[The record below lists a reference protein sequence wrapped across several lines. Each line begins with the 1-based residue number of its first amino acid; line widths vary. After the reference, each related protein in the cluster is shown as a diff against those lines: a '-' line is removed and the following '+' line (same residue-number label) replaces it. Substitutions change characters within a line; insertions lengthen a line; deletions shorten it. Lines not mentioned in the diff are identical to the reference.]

1 LRNLNLKDIF
11 IFIKFRIAF
20 SVAISSLVGYFLSAS
35 EINLDIVYLF
45 VAVLLL
51 ASGSGALNEA
61 QEWWLDAKMDRTA
74 KRPIPLGKLF
84 PVEGTLFSVGLIF
97 LGLVLL
103 LYFAHNSIPF
113 ILGVSAVLI
122 YNAIYTPLKRI
133 SPYAAFPG
141 AFIGAI
147 PPAIGWTFA
156 GGALMHPQN
165 LALMTFFF
173 IWQMPHFWLLL
184 ILFESDY
191 RKAGFPLLTDKL
203 TTQQISRISFM
214 WIIALVFCGL
224 SIPFFGEKFSI
235 ATFPIM
241 LVLGVYLLIR
251 CSKLLLLVQP
261 NSFYRTA
268 FIQLNAFVLFV
279 MILLSVNRFLNF

>member
-1 LRNLNLKDIF
+1 MKSVTLKDIF
-11 IFIKFRIAF
+11 IFIKFRIAL

-35 EINLDIVYLF
+35 EINFDIVYLF
-45 VAVLLL
+45 VAILLL

-74 KRPIPLGKLF
+74 KRPIPLGKLS
-84 PVEGTLFSVGLIF
+84 PVEGTLVATGFILF
-97 LGLVLL
+97 GLVLL
-103 LYFAHNSIPF
+103 LYFAQNSLPF
-113 ILGVSAVLI
+113 ILGISAVFI

-165 LALMTFFF
+165 LALSTFFF

-184 ILFESDY
+184 ILFENDY

-224 SIPFFGEKFSI
+224 SIPFFGEKFNV

-241 LVLGVYLLIR
+241 LILGVYLLIR
-251 CSKLLLLVQP
+251 CSKLLLLVQQ

>member
-1 LRNLNLKDIF
+1 MKSLTLKDIF
-11 IFIKFRIAF
+11 IFIKFRIAL
-20 SVAISSLVGYFLSAS
+20 SVAISSLVGYLLSAQ
-35 EINLDIVYLF
+35 EINFDIMFLF
-45 VAVLLL
+45 VGVFLL

-61 QEWWLDAKMDRTA
+61 QEWWLDAKMNRTA
-74 KRPIPLGKLF
+74 NRPIPLGKLTPF
-84 PVEGTLFSVGLIF
+84 QGTLFAVSLIPFGLA
-97 LGLVLL
+97 LL
-103 LYFAHNSIPF
+103 LLANNSIPF
-113 ILGVSAVLI
+113 LLGISAVFI
-122 YNAIYTPLKRI
+122 YNVIYTPLKRM

-165 LALMTFFF
+165 LALSTFFF

-203 TTQQISRISFM
+203 TTHQISRISFM

-241 LVLGVYLLIR
+241 LVVGIYLLVR

-261 NSFYRTA
+261 SSFYRTA

>member
-1 LRNLNLKDIF
+1 MKNLAPKDIF

-35 EINLDIVYLF
+35 EIKFDVVYLF
-45 VAVLLL
+45 VAVFLL
-51 ASGSGALNEA
+51 ASGSGALNEV

-74 KRPIPLGKLF
+74 KRPIPLGKLS
-84 PVEGTLFSVGLIF
+84 PVDGTLVSGVLI
-97 LGLVLL
+97 LSGLVLL
-103 LYFAHNSIPF
+103 LYFAPNSVPF
-113 ILGVSAVLI
+113 ILGIFAVLI
-122 YNAIYTPLKRI
+122 YNAIYTPLKRV

-147 PPAIGWTFA
+147 PPVIGWTFA
-156 GGALMHPQN
+156 GGELMHPQS
-165 LALMTFFF
+165 LALSTFFF

-191 RKAGFPLLTDKL
+191 RKAGFPLLTEKL

-241 LVLGVYLLIR
+241 LVVGVYLLIR

-261 NSFYRTA
+261 DSFYRTT
-268 FIQLNAFVLFV
+268 FIRLNAFVLFM